1 MSVEAKHNGQL
12 RLRCDDVGC
21 SHKFVPLRPL
31 LDARELRKRAE
42 LYGWSFTF
50 GRDLCP
56 SATKQQTL
64 GGVR

>member
-1 MSVEAKHNGQL
+1 MSVEAKSNGQL

-21 SHKFVPLRPL
+21 RAKFVPLRPL
-31 LDARELRKRAE
+31 LHAGELRKRAE
-42 LYGWSFTF
+42 LYGWSFSF

-64 GGVR
+64 GGIR